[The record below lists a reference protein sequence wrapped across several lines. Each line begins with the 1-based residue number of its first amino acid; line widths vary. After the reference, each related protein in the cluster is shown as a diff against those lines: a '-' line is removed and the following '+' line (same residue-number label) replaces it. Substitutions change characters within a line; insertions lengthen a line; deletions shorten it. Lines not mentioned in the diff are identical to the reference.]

1 MNPPAGSEPHGR
13 QPSGEPLR
21 LALAGQALLRR
32 PLARIDPGLRALFGG
47 VDLALANL
55 EGVIAPPGVGWPMRS
70 GPVHV
75 APPEALD
82 SLSQLGLGGLSLA
95 GNHAFDLGPPGILST
110 LAEVGRGAFLWAGIG
125 TDATAAIGP
134 GLGRGPLES
143 IALVA
148 MTSAAEPA
156 NAHAVDAVDTLPG
169 RPGVNP
175 LRVREMLTLPQAD
188 LRRITRTM
196 QQSGLADRTAQ
207 RDRIMATSRAP
218 ADVELLGTTLR
229 SGPPGWIQAADRVDV
244 ERNLAAIRAASAAGR
259 TVIAHVH
266 QHYWGADWHVA
277 PDWLRGFARQC
288 LAAGATI
295 FVGHGPP
302 VMMDHEWI
310 DGRLALYGL
319 GNLVFHS
326 GKPERYPQEVWRGRV
341 ALVTVDTEH
350 ARVVGLTWQ
359 ALRLDEGYPVL
370 VGQIE
375 EPEDGAA

>member
-1 MNPPAGSEPHGR
+1 VSLAAQPAPRGR
-13 QPSGEPLR
+13 PSVRLLR

-32 PLARIDPGLRALFGG
+32 PLARIDPGLSALFGG

-55 EGVIAPPGVGWPMRS
+55 EGVIAPFGVGWPMRT
-70 GPVHV
+70 GTVHV

-82 SLSQLGLGGLSLA
+82 SLSQLGLRGLSLA

-110 LAEVGRGAFLWAGIG
+110 MTEVARGSFLWAGVG
-125 TDATAAIGP
+125 ADATTAARP
-134 GLGRGPLES
+134 GLGRSSLES

-156 NAHAVDAVDTLPG
+156 NAHAVDAVDDLPG

-175 LRVREMLTLPQAD
+175 LRVHEALVLPEAD
-188 LRRITRTM
+188 LQRINRVM
-196 QQSGLADRTAQ
+196 QQSGLADRAAQ
-207 RDRIMATSRAP
+207 RDRIVATSRATT
-218 ADVELLGTTLR
+218 DVQLLGATLR
-229 SGPPGWIQAADRVDV
+229 SGAPAWIQAADRGDI
-244 ERNLAAIRAASAAGR
+244 ERNLATIRAASAAGR

-288 LAAGATI
+288 LAAGAAI

-302 VMMDHEWI
+302 VTMGHEWI

-326 GKPERYPQEVWRGRV
+326 GKPERYPPEVWRGRV
-341 ALVTVDTEH
+341 ALVTVDTER
-350 ARVVGLTWQ
+350 ARVVGLSWH
-359 ALRLDEGYPVL
+359 AVRLEEGYPVL
-370 VGQIE
+370 VGQTD
-375 EPEDGAA
+375 EPEHGAV